1 MASLDDL
8 LSQIPIS
15 QIAAK
20 LGVDEQTATAAVKTA
35 IPTLVGGL
43 EANAQDPAGAASLE
57 NALAQHADPAL
68 LTGGVDI
75 DQVDQADGEKIV
87 NNVFGDNTNQV
98 ISALGGTG
106 GAGGSNLVG
115 KLLPILAP
123 IVLAFVAK
131 QFSGGGAAAPAQAQA
146 SGGGIGDLLG
156 GLLGGGGQSAGGLG
170 NVLGSLLGGASGG
183 GAAGGLG
190 DLLGGLLGG
199 GRK

>member
-20 LGVDEQTATAAVKTA
+20 LGVDEETATAAVKTA

-57 NALAQHADPAL
+57 TALAQHSDPAL

-75 DQVDQADGEKIV
+75 DQVDEADGEKIV
-87 NNVFGDNTNQV
+87 NNVFGDNKNQV
-98 ISALGGTG
+98 ISALGNTG
-106 GAGGSNLVG
+106 GAGDSNLVG

-123 IVLAFVAK
+123 IVLAFIAK
-131 QFSGGGAAAPAQAQA
+131 QFSGGGAAAPTQAQ

-170 NVLGSLLGGASGG
+170 NVLGSLLGGAAGG